1 MLSAESSSMSRLLSS
16 ALEALGSAIPSGLAA
31 LIWIGLKI
39 GPEMIPPLLLAMF
52 SAIAV
57 VHFSA
62 AASPRPIVY
71 TPRFFEISLLVGFI
85 DAFVPKLAL
94 WGLDDT
100 PATRLTLVLA
110 AGAVAALMQP
120 VFYGLRLQRLTR
132 FIPAPVFAGFLNA
145 VALILIVG
153 QVREVMRLQH
163 SYPHLLLSS
172 LAIAGVCLAVAL
184 AVKIMRPQLPA
195 GIVGLL
201 AASLTALLL
210 QTSSQG
216 LPAVMPVNPQWVLPI
231 ALVDWQVFNPAHGK
245 LDAILGDVA
254 LTGFLLAVVVFLST
268 ISTQETMAQL
278 DTQDDKPEPARIH
291 AMQLSAGQT
300 IAAALGS
307 LPLSGSPASTVAAG
321 GRHGVPRGAP
331 PLFSLLAMALYVSGL
346 LAWLPQA
353 AMIGLVLYLAY
364 TLFDR
369 PSALGLWRYATD
381 AGARR
386 NMSAL
391 QREDLALIAVVA
403 LFGVLLN
410 MVAALVVGMVL
421 GLVLFAWRNGR
432 SAIKEIRSGCTW
444 RSNCVRPMAD
454 IAWLDVNGSQIQCVR
469 LHGALYFGVSRSL
482 RSDLETLLPGTK
494 WLVVDW
500 QAVVSH
506 DTTLLRMFDRF
517 EAFAARRG
525 VQLVHCARPDKI
537 VPLGHDVAAHIAPT
551 DFADL
556 DRVLEFCENRLLEG
570 AERKNAAAPVD
581 ALLGSAFVTGLKPE
595 ERTLVLACFEQRH
608 YQQGDRMIK
617 KGETS
622 RDLYII
628 DNGHADVVIA
638 DGTIRVAGISAGA
651 IFGEMGFLDGTPR
664 AADVYA
670 TRPLVSLVM
679 SRRRFD
685 DLSRSH
691 PAIAQAVMQNLCCE
705 LARRL
710 RSLHLLLARERL

>member
-1 MLSAESSSMSRLLSS
+1 MFRLLSS
-16 ALEALGSAIPSGLAA
+16 ALEALGSAIPIGLAA
-31 LIWIGLKI
+31 AIWIGLKI
-39 GPEMIPPLLLAMF
+39 GPEMIPPLVLAMF
-52 SAIAV
+52 SAIVV

-85 DAFVPKLAL
+85 DAFVPKLVL

-110 AGAVAALMQP
+110 AGAVAALLQP

-145 VALILIVG
+145 VALILVVG
-153 QVREVMRLQH
+153 QVREIMRLQH

-184 AVKIMRPQLPA
+184 AVKIVRPQLPA

-201 AASLTALLL
+201 AASLIALLI
-210 QTSSQG
+210 QASGQG
-216 LPAVMPVNPQWVLPI
+216 LPAVMPANPQWVLPI
-231 ALVDWQVFNPAHGK
+231 TLVDWQVFNPAHGK
-245 LDAILGDVA
+245 LNAILGDVA

-278 DTQDDKPEPARIH
+278 DTQDDKPEPSHIH
-291 AMQLSAGQT
+291 AMQLGAGQ
-300 IAAALGS
+300 IMAAALGS
-307 LPLSGSPASTVAAG
+307 LPLSGSPASSLAAG
-321 GRHGVPRGAP
+321 ERHGVPRGAP
-331 PLFSLLAMALYVSGL
+331 PLFSLLAMALYASGL

-353 AMIGLVLYLAY
+353 AMIGLLLYVAY

-369 PSALGLWRYATD
+369 PSALGLWRFATD

-386 NMSAL
+386 GMSAL

-421 GLVLFAWRNGR
+421 GLALFAWRNGK
-432 SAIKEIRSGCTW
+432 SAIKDIRSGCTW

-454 IAWLDVNGSQIQCVR
+454 IAWLDANGAQIQCVR
-469 LHGALYFGVSRSL
+469 LHGALYFGVGSSL

-525 VQLVHCARPDKI
+525 VQLVHCARPDKA
-537 VPLGHDVAAHIAPT
+537 VRQGHDLAAHGAQIAPT

-556 DRVLEFCENRLLEG
+556 DRVLEFCENRLLE
-570 AERKNAAAPVD
+570 ATQRKNAAAPVD
-581 ALLGSAFVTGLKPE
+581 VLLGSAFVSGLKPE
-595 ERTLVLACFEQRH
+595 DRALVLACFEQRH

-622 RDLYII
+622 RDLHVI
-628 DNGHADVVIA
+628 DHGHANVVIA
-638 DGTIRVAGISAGA
+638 EGTIRVAGISAGA

-670 TRPLVSLVM
+670 TGPLVSLAM

-685 DLSRSH
+685 DLNCSH

-710 RSLHLLLARERL
+710 RSLHFLIARERL